1 MKLFEY
7 VVIHH
12 PQPTKED
19 KDAGRK
25 KPSVLLVDV
34 TREMAEDEK
43 EVMIKAA
50 REIPE
55 EYLDRLSQIEVAV
68 RPF

>member
-25 KPSVLLVDV
+25 KPSILLKDV
-34 TREMAEDEK
+34 ARVIAEDEK

-55 EYLDRLSQIEVAV
+55 EYLDRLAQIEIAI